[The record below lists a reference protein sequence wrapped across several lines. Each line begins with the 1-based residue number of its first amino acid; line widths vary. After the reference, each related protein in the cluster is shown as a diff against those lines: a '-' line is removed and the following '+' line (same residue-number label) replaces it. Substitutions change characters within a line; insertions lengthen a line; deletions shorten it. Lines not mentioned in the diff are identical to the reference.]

1 MRSSR
6 SVRQSA
12 FCVCRTAH
20 FHRPLRSTNH
30 RPSIS
35 PNRETRVAQKTTA
48 KITARR
54 EKIRME
60 CLGKTCRATAP
71 SAARRNTLCFAA
83 SLCRAR
89 SWSWRRESNPRPSD
103 YKSDA
108 LPTELRQQNS
118 GEDMPSPELIPLIL
132 ARCPGQLF
140 KVSQGQV
147 SAQPRPPGKATAGLS
162 LFFPALLFP
171 QRHHRIHSHCP
182 PCW

>member
-6 SVRQSA
+6 SVRQTA

-60 CLGKTCRATAP
+60 CLGKTCRAAAP
-71 SAARRNTLCFAA
+71 SAACQKTLCFAA
-83 SLCRAR
+83 LLCRAR

-108 LPTELRQQNS
+108 LPTELRQQL
-118 GEDMPSPELIPLIL
+118 GTGAPPRKLIPRIPS
-132 ARCPGQLF
+132 RCPGQLY
-140 KVSQGQV
+140 KVPYGQV
-147 SAQPRPPGKATAGLS
+147 AVQQRLRRGKVGL
-162 LFFPALLFP
+162 LA
-171 QRHHRIHSHCP
+171 
-182 PCW
+182 

>member
-6 SVRQSA
+6 SVRQTA

-20 FHRPLRSTNH
+20 FHRPLRSTNY

-71 SAARRNTLCFAA
+71 SAACRKILCFYA

-108 LPTELRQQNS
+108 LPTELRQQL
-118 GEDMPSPELIPLIL
+118 GKGASPRKLIPLIPS
-132 ARCPGQLF
+132 RCPGQLY
-140 KVSQGQV
+140 KVPYGEFEVQ
-147 SAQPRPPGKATAGLS
+147 AARPHPDVILTVW
-162 LFFPALLFP
+162 
-171 QRHHRIHSHCP
+171 HRRPEGPYVGFERQCG
-182 PCW
+182 